1 LRVHLQE
8 LQSYDWPGNVR
19 ELQNVIERTVILAGG
34 RYLRFDLPRLTSPNS
49 LLSRAA
55 APKSEE
61 DEELSLDE
69 LVTRE
74 RAIVFKALEPSRW
87 KIYGAAALLRI
98 KPTTLVSKMK
108 RLGVQRENS

>member
-49 LLSRAA
+49 LSSRAA

-61 DEELSLDE
+61 DEELSL
-69 LVTRE
+69 
-74 RAIVFKALEPSRW
+74 SMSW
-87 KIYGAAALLRI
+87 
-98 KPTTLVSKMK
+98 
-108 RLGVQRENS
+108 